1 MGSPISLLQVSQ
13 KFPPVEPLL
22 WVNKLPLARPLL
34 KYTGSFL
41 FDQNFMS
48 TYYKQRTILDAGLG
62 SQRKIRYDQYPQET
76 LLSGEG
82 GEHGGHT

>member
-1 MGSPISLLQVSQ
+1 
-13 KFPPVEPLL
+13 
-22 WVNKLPLARPLL
+22 
-34 KYTGSFL
+34 
-41 FDQNFMS
+41 MS
-48 TYYKQRTILDAGLG
+48 TYYKQRTILDTGLA

>member
-1 MGSPISLLQVSQ
+1 MPCGFSLVLN
-13 KFPPVEPLL
+13 P
-22 WVNKLPLARPLL
+22 
-34 KYTGSFL
+34 GSFL

-48 TYYKQRTILDAGLG
+48 TYYKQRTILDTGLG

>member
-1 MGSPISLLQVSQ
+1 
-13 KFPPVEPLL
+13 
-22 WVNKLPLARPLL
+22 
-34 KYTGSFL
+34 
-41 FDQNFMS
+41 MS